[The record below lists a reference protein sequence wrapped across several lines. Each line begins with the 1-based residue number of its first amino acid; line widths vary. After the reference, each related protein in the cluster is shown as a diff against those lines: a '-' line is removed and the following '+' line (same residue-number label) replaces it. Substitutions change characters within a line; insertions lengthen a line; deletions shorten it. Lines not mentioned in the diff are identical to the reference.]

1 MTSSRAKSFN
11 NPIVWEG
18 SSSRKGGCGMFQSV
32 RQFVERISSLIA
44 ERPFSCGVLTGLA
57 AALAL
62 LLFFLLLAFL
72 FRSRKL
78 RCIVIPSEGGDLRI
92 DAKAVQGAV
101 RSVAANFP
109 AFDIRRVGLYG
120 KQTAVELEVAMDFNG
135 AAGLSVSDLSA
146 QFRAAIAR
154 MMTETFG
161 MEKPARIELEILR
174 SGAEIAAGEEASGAS
189 MPEDELS
196 SSAPGQSC

>member
-1 MTSSRAKSFN
+1 
-11 NPIVWEG
+11 
-18 SSSRKGGCGMFQSV
+18 MFQSV

-62 LLFFLLLAFL
+62 ILFFLLLAFL

-78 RCIVIPSEGGDLRI
+78 RSIVIPSEGGDLRI

-135 AAGLSVSDLSA
+135 GDADVSVSDLSA
-146 QFRAAIAR
+146 QFRAAVAR

-174 SGAEIAAGEEASGAS
+174 SGADIPASAAETDAAGTPAAGNASES
-189 MPEDELS
+189 E
-196 SSAPGQSC
+196 PGQSC

>member
-1 MTSSRAKSFN
+1 
-11 NPIVWEG
+11 
-18 SSSRKGGCGMFQSV
+18 MFQSV
-32 RQFVERISSLIA
+32 RQLVERISSLIA
-44 ERPFSCGVLTGLA
+44 ERPFFCGVLTGLA
-57 AALAL
+57 AALTL
-62 LLFFLLLAFL
+62 ILFFLLLAFI

-78 RCIVIPSEGGDLRI
+78 RFIVVPAEGGDLRI

-135 AAGLSVSDLSA
+135 GDADVSVSELST
-146 QFRAAIAR
+146 QFRAAVAH

-161 MEKPARIELEILR
+161 MEKPARIGVEILR
-174 SGAEIAAGEEASGAS
+174 SGAEIPASGVDTEATEAIAAEIS
-189 MPEDELS
+189 SESEL
-196 SSAPGQSC
+196 GKSC